1 MRFVNGVLLAFCVSA
16 VSLWGQG
23 STAQISGT
31 IRDATGAGVPSA
43 DIRVTQTATGL
54 SRAVLSGEDGG
65 YVVPNLPV
73 GPYLVQVSKAGFSK
87 YVQSGLVLQ
96 VGSNSTVDAVLQLG
110 STSSEIT
117 IRADASMIGLT
128 G

>member
-1 MRFVNGVLLAFCVSA
+1 MRLVNGVLFVFCVGA

-43 DIRVTQTATGL
+43 DIRVTQTATGV
-54 SRAVLSGEDGG
+54 SRAILSGEDGG

-73 GPYLVQVSKAGFSK
+73 GPYLVQSPR
-87 YVQSGLVLQ
+87 
-96 VGSNSTVDAVLQLG
+96 
-110 STSSEIT
+110 
-117 IRADASMIGLT
+117 RASASMFNPVWFCKSVRIPPWT
-128 G
+128 QSCNSVRPAARSQFAPTPR